1 MFQVSRDAH
10 PNERL
15 KGSRLISRQTLREFA
30 MSKSELLE
38 LIDDLSSR
46 GTTPVQ
52 QLERI
57 KDRLKLRELHT
68 LGAVVQ
74 AGSMAKA
81 AAHLALSQSAV
92 SKAITEMEHTLG
104 VPLLERMSR
113 GVEPTPYARILLKRS
128 VVIFDELSE
137 GLKEI
142 EYLTDPAGAEV
153 RIGTTEPMAAIV
165 ATVVDRL
172 SRQYPRMTF
181 HVIVS
186 NSTPVLLSGLRE
198 RDLDLALFRVPS
210 TKPAKDLTSE
220 ILFHDPLVV
229 VAGQHNRWTR
239 RRRVELADLMAE
251 PWVLPLPE
259 GGIGH
264 FVVEAFHSRG
274 LAVPRSAVITP
285 SIHMRHNML
294 VTGRFL
300 SILPNAMLKFPTYRG
315 TLRALSIDLAETRRP
330 IGLITLKKRELSPG
344 AKLFANCAREV
355 VRPLANKV

>member
-1 MFQVSRDAH
+1 MSR
-10 PNERL
+10 
-15 KGSRLISRQTLREFA
+15 
-30 MSKSELLE
+30 SELLE
-38 LIDDLSSR
+38 LVDDLSSR
-46 GTTPVQ
+46 ETTPVQ
-52 QLERI
+52 QQERI
-57 KDRLKLRELHT
+57 KGRLKLRELHT
-68 LGAVVQ
+68 LRAVVQ

-153 RIGTTEPMAAIV
+153 RIGTTEPMAAVV

-181 HVIVS
+181 HVTVS

-210 TKPAKDLTSE
+210 TKPAKDDLTSE

-229 VAGQHNRWTR
+229 AAGQHNRWTR

-251 PWVLPLPE
+251 PWILPLPD
-259 GGIGH
+259 GGLGH
-264 FVVEAFHSRG
+264 FVAEAFHSRG

-300 SILPNAMLKFPTYRG
+300 TILSNAMLKFPTYRG

-330 IGLITLKKRELSPG
+330 IGLIALKKRELSAG

-355 VRPLANKV
+355 VRPLVNKV